1 MPIHPEDVALHVCC
15 SGHMS
20 TIAENLREM
29 WQLEDREAS
38 GTISREILVL
48 DDTMSSNVYPWQSL
62 VEAGLATFCVVQQP
76 PNLLSGLSTEMAPSN
91 VRNF

>member
-1 MPIHPEDVALHVCC
+1 
-15 SGHMS
+15 MS

-29 WQLEDREAS
+29 WMLEDREAS
-38 GTISREILVL
+38 GTISREILVV

-91 VRNF
+91 VRSFWGLFSEESFDFLLITSR